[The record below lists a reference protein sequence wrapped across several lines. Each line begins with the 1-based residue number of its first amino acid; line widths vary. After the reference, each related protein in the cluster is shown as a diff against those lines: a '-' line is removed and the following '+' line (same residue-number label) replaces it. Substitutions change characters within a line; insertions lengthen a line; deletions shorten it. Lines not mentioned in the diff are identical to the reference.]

1 MRLTKYER
9 TRLLG
14 TRALQIA
21 MNAPL
26 MIDPG
31 TEVDPLRIA
40 VMELEA
46 GVFPLRLVRSY
57 PDGRVEELSVN
68 KPVEPPPQ
76 REQPPA
82 AIEHRAA

>member
-1 MRLTKYER
+1 MRLTKYEK

-31 TEVDPLRIA
+31 AEVNPLRIA
-40 VMELEA
+40 IMEFEA
-46 GVFPLRLVRSY
+46 GVFPLKLVRTL
-57 PDGRVEELSVN
+57 PDGRVVELSVN
-68 KPVEPPPQ
+68 EP
-76 REQPPA
+76 RKA
-82 AIEHRAA
+82 